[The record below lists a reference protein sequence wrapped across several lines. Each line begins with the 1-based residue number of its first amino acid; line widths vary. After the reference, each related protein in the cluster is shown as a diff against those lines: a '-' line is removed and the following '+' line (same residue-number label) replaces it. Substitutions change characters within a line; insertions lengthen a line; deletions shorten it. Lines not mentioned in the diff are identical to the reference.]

1 LCAGE
6 RCDRGCQPIVV
17 CECSSYRVHFIGGG
31 RTVKTG
37 IIRRVDA
44 FKADLIRSSHFFEIS
59 DLLASAVH

>member
-1 LCAGE
+1 L
-6 RCDRGCQPIVV
+6 RISV
-17 CECSSYRVHFIGGG
+17 CVLVKDVTGDANLLLFASGGG
-31 RTVKTG
+31 CTVKTR